1 MNKPLFRYIT
11 VIAILAVMALQGMW
25 FSNSYHLLE
34 NELYDKINNAFLEA
48 QLQES
53 SRTSDRFK
61 NNIPNGTVLQLD
73 STKVRAKNDLADRL
87 ILVTDSIALIRS
99 ASVTVKSLYIA
110 LNFGKISEFIF
121 ASCGRGSSHRAM
133 KYSIST
139 RTL

>member
-73 STKVRAKNDLADRL
+73 STKYVQRM
-87 ILVTDSIALIRS
+87 IWPTD
-99 ASVTVKSLYIA
+99 
-110 LNFGKISEFIF
+110 
-121 ASCGRGSSHRAM
+121 
-133 KYSIST
+133 
-139 RTL
+139 

>member
-53 SRTSDRFK
+53 SRTAIGLKTIS
-61 NNIPNGTVLQLD
+61 PMAPY
-73 STKVRAKNDLADRL
+73 SSS
-87 ILVTDSIALIRS
+87 ILPKYVQRMIWPTD
-99 ASVTVKSLYIA
+99 
-110 LNFGKISEFIF
+110 
-121 ASCGRGSSHRAM
+121 
-133 KYSIST
+133 
-139 RTL
+139 